1 MSGMYGIR
9 IFILFLTIFFFFG
22 FGGCGS
28 NQEPIVPDYVIKTDQ
43 NMISKEDFIL
53 ELDLKLTAYP
63 YDFKKDV
70 LEYNQMVLDLVSIL
84 SEEIVLL
91 SAARDREILVSG
103 VELDE
108 AEAFFRED
116 YPEDSFEKMLL
127 ENAISY
133 LFWKKK
139 LEKNLII
146 DKFIQQELKD
156 KIEIKPED
164 IVAFYKRHVDQGSHK
179 NSSGTAMDENRL
191 VSQLRLEKSQESY
204 EQWVMEFKK
213 QYPVDINK
221 KIISGFLIDMEN
233 KKEQTKKEQ

>member
-1 MSGMYGIR
+1 MPGMYRVR
-9 IFILFLTIFFFFG
+9 IFILFLSGFFFFG
-22 FGGCGS
+22 LGGCG
-28 NQEPIVPDYVIKTDQ
+28 NNPEPDVADYVIKMGQDV
-43 NMISKEDFIL
+43 ISKEDFTL

-63 YDFKKDV
+63 YDFKKNV

-91 SAARDREILVSG
+91 SAARDRGILVPG
-103 VELDE
+103 PELDA
-108 AEAFFRED
+108 AEKFFRED

-127 ENAISY
+127 ENALSY

-164 IVAFYKRHVDQGSHK
+164 IVAFYKRHVGQGSDK
-179 NSSGTAMDENRL
+179 DSSGIAMDENRF

-204 EQWVMEFKK
+204 DEWIMGLKK
-213 QYPVDINK
+213 QYPVEINK
-221 KIISGFLIDMEN
+221 KTLTGFLIDMEN
-233 KKEQTKKEQ
+233 KKGTTDD